1 MRGLSCPAELKS
13 SEIAAG
19 LRAEERADRLPLM
32 GTAPPVHRGGQVN
45 SRLTLPP
52 STIQT
57 DLARHPAAIGLAR
70 VLQPAE
76 DSLMQTQSKN
86 DSEQIQT
93 HAFIRLASENC
104 RAIIL
109 ALPDSGNLCRLDIIS
124 SATFKALNRCARQ
137 KLVLEV
143 PATNSDIRG
152 VTGDSLKILGQ
163 VKGGMKF
170 HLQGT
175 AGALHLQV
183 LVSSNFTGQ
192 HLNLSQRTMARLEIQ
207 LHPNLQDGGVVRTT
221 AGQAPLVRRGG
232 LYSLSYV
239 ESPFKRISIF
249 RYKNGWLYKRWKNSG
264 QLEKHGNGQENM
276 EVEQL
281 SISDRRGL
289 KALGLE
295 NSMLKTATEGPLI
308 LTSDGFLQ
316 PHHNSTPYHHP
327 KFLTKTPI

>member
-1 MRGLSCPAELKS
+1 MNRARLNMTLASESNPIGEFSSKVSSPHQSHGLGSVYGTTSPRRPRALSRGSVGQTRNVTSLTRARALSRGAISRTKDVTSRANMRGLSCPAELKN

-137 KLVLEV
+137 KLVLEA

-192 HLNLSQRTMARLEIQ
+192 HLNLSQRTMARL
-207 LHPNLQDGGVVRTT
+207 
-221 AGQAPLVRRGG
+221 
-232 LYSLSYV
+232 
-239 ESPFKRISIF
+239 
-249 RYKNGWLYKRWKNSG
+249 
-264 QLEKHGNGQENM
+264 
-276 EVEQL
+276 
-281 SISDRRGL
+281 
-289 KALGLE
+289 
-295 NSMLKTATEGPLI
+295 
-308 LTSDGFLQ
+308 
-316 PHHNSTPYHHP
+316 
-327 KFLTKTPI
+327 